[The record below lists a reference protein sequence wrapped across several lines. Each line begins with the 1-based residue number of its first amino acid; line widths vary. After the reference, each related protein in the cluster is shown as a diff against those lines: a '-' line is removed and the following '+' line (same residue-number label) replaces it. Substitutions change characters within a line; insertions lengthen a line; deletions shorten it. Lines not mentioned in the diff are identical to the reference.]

1 MRFNT
6 PLKTVMV
13 LTLLAW
19 PAVHPGTTKAED
31 TNDCGR
37 NICDVTSGMAE
48 GTTSNDITIGGG
60 GMPAFVVRMTHII
73 GGFTNV
79 MLGRTENRTDMT
91 IKGGVAKLN
100 NNAKI
105 KGDMTIK
112 GGVANVMAEGTQRAV
127 EWSPT
132 TKTDVALLMGSFG
145 TTLTDKFIAKT
156 PALTR
161 KYKEIPYAGYLE
173 MEHTKK
179 IKLDYLNAIDATAK
193 EKNGSRTITGVT
205 IGGNYRTIHCNPKN
219 CTVGSLNR
227 FSILSGAPMMVP
239 KTMYDA
245 AALELSG
252 ADLPVDRAGI
262 WKTVASITWSEDF
275 AKEDVNAASART
287 RHLADP
293 TAYGKAQT
301 ALKTEQVK
309 GDRKLVLNTIIAK
322 TQGDITEDVTVSEND
337 DLVVVTET
345 VVTCTSQGQT
355 DCVDAHDQ

>member
-1 MRFNT
+1 MRFNI

-13 LTLLAW
+13 LTLLTW
-19 PAVHPGTTKAED
+19 PALLRAAPCGDDQKMQGLVTHWQYKNEKRHEYCARPRTPD
-31 TNDCGR
+31 TPTLKEKNTPVRALLASVVGFFTLEVGR
-37 NICDVTSGMAE
+37 YTPEPQDNY
-48 GTTSNDITIGGG
+48 
-60 GMPAFVVRMTHII
+60 
-73 GGFTNV
+73 
-79 MLGRTENRTDMT
+79 
-91 IKGGVAKLN
+91 
-100 NNAKI
+100 NAKI

-345 VVTCTSQGQT
+345 AVTCTSQGQT
-355 DCVDAHDQ
+355 DCVHATH

>member
-1 MRFNT
+1 
-6 PLKTVMV
+6 
-13 LTLLAW
+13 
-19 PAVHPGTTKAED
+19 
-31 TNDCGR
+31 
-37 NICDVTSGMAE
+37 MAE

-79 MLGRTENRTDMT
+79 MLGRTENRT
-91 IKGGVAKLN
+91 
-100 NNAKI
+100 
-105 KGDMTIK
+105 DMTIK

-355 DCVDAHDQ
+355 DCVHATH